1 MTQNLHDQVDG
12 NDDDDGDDDAVVRMM
27 IYCDYGD
34 NDHMKTM
41 TTMLILRETISR
53 TMMMAPMTS
62 MLMIVN

>member
-1 MTQNLHDQVDG
+1 MIGMTMMLRLG
-12 NDDDDGDDDAVVRMM
+12 MM
-27 IYCDYGD
+27 IYCDYSD

-53 TMMMAPMTS
+53 KMMMATMTS